1 MSGLAAIV
9 LAAGKGK
16 RFHSDLPKVL
26 HRAAGVPLL
35 HWVLGAVAGIGDV
48 DRVLVVVGHG
58 REAVAESVRGAS
70 SDAFAEAE
78 LVDQPEQ
85 RGTADA
91 VARCRGVL
99 QGFTGE
105 ILVLPGD
112 APLVEAGSL
121 RALVAEHRRRAAA
134 VSLLTA
140 LLPDPAGYG
149 RITREPDGTVRI
161 VEHADASPEIR
172 AIREVSTGIWCFQA
186 GALFPALEG
195 LSPDNA
201 QGELYLP
208 DSAPVIQAG
217 GGRMVTVAADDPET
231 VRGVND
237 RAQLA
242 EAERVLRARIG
253 SEQRPVAPPL
263 QPPCDRLD
271 GGSGR

>member
-26 HRAAGVPLL
+26 HRAAGAPLL
-35 HWVLGAVAGIGDV
+35 HWVLGAVGGIGGV

-58 REAVAESVRGAS
+58 REAVAESVRGAFP
-70 SDAFAEAE
+70 DAVDAE

-91 VARCRGVL
+91 VARCRGPL
-99 QGFTGE
+99 EGFNGE
-105 ILVLPGD
+105 VLVLPGD
-112 APLVEAGSL
+112 TPLVEASSL
-121 RALVAEHRRRAAA
+121 AALVAEHRRQRAA

-140 LLPDPAGYG
+140 VLPDPAGYG
-149 RITREPDGTVRI
+149 RIVREPDGTVRI
-161 VEHADASPEIR
+161 VEHADAPPEIR
-172 AIREVSTGIWCFQA
+172 AIREVSTGIWCFEA
-186 GALFPALEG
+186 GPLFPALEG

-208 DSAPVIQAG
+208 DAAPVIQAG

-237 RAQLA
+237 RVQLA
-242 EAERVLRARIG
+242 EAERVLRARMAPEEG
-253 SEQRPVAPPL
+253 SLAPP
-263 QPPCDRLD
+263 P
-271 GGSGR
+271 